1 VVGNSREYKKLRRFF
16 SKLKSRTLILYG
28 ILSPILYILATII
41 GGLLIPE
48 YSHIKNAVSELIQS
62 GAPNKLLLVTLMV
75 ISSIS
80 TILGCIGI
88 ILTHKKRI
96 NKLVITGI
104 ILILITGLL
113 GLLTSTIFPQD
124 PIHAPMTLPGIM
136 HIVIVAISALIT
148 IVSPLLVGFGIC
160 QNEGW
165 EYFKIYSIISV
176 LIISIAGGL
185 TPFIILKG
193 IPLMGLIQRI
203 AIGVYF
209 QWFIVLSIKFYKYKK
224 S

>member
-1 VVGNSREYKKLRRFF
+1 MVGNRCEYKKLRRFF
-16 SKLKSRTLILYG
+16 KLKSRTLILCG

-48 YSHIKNAVSELIQS
+48 YSHIENAVSELIQS

-88 ILTHKKRI
+88 FLTHKKKI
-96 NKLVITGI
+96 NKLVTTGI

-136 HIVIVAISALIT
+136 HMVIVAISALIT
-148 IVSPLLVGFGIC
+148 IVSPLLIGFGIC

-165 EYFKIYSIISV
+165 ENFKLYSIISV
-176 LIISIAGGL
+176 LIIFITGGL
-185 TPFIILKG
+185 TPFIILKE

-203 AIGVYF
+203 AIGAYF
-209 QWFIVLSIKFYKYKK
+209 QWFIVLSIKFYKYKNR
-224 S
+224 

>member
-1 VVGNSREYKKLRRFF
+1 VVGNKREYKKLRRFF
-16 SKLKSRTLILYG
+16 KLKSRTLILCG

-80 TILGCIGI
+80 TILGCLGI

-96 NKLVITGI
+96 NKLVTTGI
-104 ILILITGLL
+104 ILILINGLL
-113 GLLTSTIFPQD
+113 GLLTYTIFPQD

-160 QNEGW
+160 RNEGW
-165 EYFKIYSIISV
+165 ESFKLYSIISV
-176 LIISIAGGL
+176 LIIFIAGGL
-185 TPFIILKG
+185 TPFIILKE

-203 AIGVYF
+203 AIGAYF
-209 QWFIVLSIKFYKYKK
+209 QWFIVLSIKFYKYKNR
-224 S
+224 

>member
-1 VVGNSREYKKLRRFF
+1 M
-16 SKLKSRTLILYG
+16 KSRTLILCG

-62 GAPNKLLLVTLMV
+62 GAPNKLLLVTLMI

-80 TILGCIGI
+80 TILGCVGI

-104 ILILITGLL
+104 ILILITGLF
-113 GLLTSTIFPQD
+113 GLLTSSIFPQD
-124 PIHAPMTLPGIM
+124 PIDSPMTLPGIM
-136 HIVIVAISALIT
+136 HIVIVTISALIT

-165 EYFKIYSIISV
+165 ENFKLYSIISV
-176 LIISIAGGL
+176 LIIFIAGGL
-185 TPFIILKG
+185 TPFIILKE

-203 AIGVYF
+203 AIGAYF
-209 QWFIVLSIKFYKYKK
+209 QWFIVLSIKFYKYKNR
-224 S
+224 